1 MSAYEPQKP
10 PAATMHTRAQAEIE
24 EEYGARGRWARQDR
38 PTINGTAE
46 ATPPLAAPNWCSELG
61 ALPNERPINFEA
73 DSAMPDMT
81 TYSGLDRAEA
91 EAIDAANRGE
101 TEDEQP

>member
-1 MSAYEPQKP
+1 MTYDPQRS

-73 DSAMPDMT
+73 DSAMPDMNT
-81 TYSGLDRAEA
+81 VFGIPRKEA
-91 EAIDAANRGE
+91 LEIDGFPPDPEGE
-101 TEDEQP
+101 Q